1 MIVTTMVCIPVIT
14 PKRLALK
21 NPNSEISPDE
31 IRAIREYLG
40 LSQAEA
46 GKVIGGGPRAFTKY
60 EAGTVKPSAAAVNA
74 LRHMQ
79 ADPAAVATLQGHKS
93 LPLRV
98 GTTSPFEVAGDHI
111 TAVTERTFPD
121 LLRRLL
127 NAEAEANNLPAYG
140 IQVAGNIYAA
150 DGGVDGRITWSDGP
164 DHTDFLPGRLNQFQL
179 KAGNIS
185 PSRAGK
191 EVTKKGGVKDMV
203 RSALEDGG
211 HYIMLCAHSYT
222 PAQIDARRAR
232 IREAL
237 RDAGMTIS
245 DDQVDFRDADQIALW
260 ANRHPSVAV
269 WVKEQTEPGT
279 IGPFRSWSSWAR
291 DDRPPWVED
300 ERLPVFGDRLRDLLA
315 EPRQIVRVVGP
326 SGVGKTRLVFEALGH
341 AEEEAGLCPSDLV
354 MYAVQSVVGAEVIN
368 QVVQKLS
375 DKGAR
380 AVVVVDDCDPD
391 AHQIL
396 AGMVLRQGS
405 RLSLVT
411 IDNEIPVGTSAE
423 NTLEVEKA
431 PSRVTEGIIDHF
443 SPGLQYEDQSR
454 LARFSEGFPEIAVR
468 VGKAWSESIPI
479 PHAAD
484 DGLVDD
490 FVLGRSPRNRDLLL
504 NSAEL
509 IAVFP
514 LVDVDSPT
522 GGQLSEVAELRGNLS
537 PEDLYAAAT
546 QLIDRRVAR
555 KRGRYIT
562 IQPRPIAMKLA
573 ERRWKEWLPT
583 TRERLLSGDINP
595 SLRVLAAQQL
605 ALLNTT
611 NISQEVVGC
620 VCRSG
625 GPFDGLEAIS
635 TPGHAEVLSELAA
648 IDSQAVVNR
657 IECAFHEVEDLS
669 KVSIDVRGHLVR
681 ALEKI
686 AFHACTFEEGAR
698 LLLRLAADEKDVL
711 SRLPA
716 SGDFWRR
723 SLDSNAADKF
733 KKLFPMFLGGTE
745 ADGYSRLSFLDGVAD
760 IGGPA
765 QREVVAEGLIAG
777 CKTHHFE
784 RMLGPEAQG
793 SRPAL
798 RSWHP
803 ATNGEACEY
812 IKGCVRRLA
821 QLALGDD
828 WGGVT
833 ARAGLADVLGHL
845 LLEGFMSI
853 DEVEAVVHQVTA
865 AAADYWPAARG
876 SLSAILLYHGQKIGP
891 EATERVRKLVHE
903 LQPKS
908 LESRIGFLA
917 TGMSWNYRDGSG
929 LDINQ
934 QYQREVEEMRKL
946 ASEALQQPE
955 VLKAALP
962 QLSRG
967 RPRMAL
973 EFGAAIAELA
983 DSPTEWLEPLIDAI
997 QEAPEDERNFD
1008 LLSGFIM
1015 GLAEGHPSDVD
1026 VFKQRAVRSRELAP
1040 VFLRVCLRFGIDC
1053 TDIQMAIGALDDGLL
1068 PPQHFMCWSV
1078 CGKLAEVSAPEVAPL
1093 FDAMLDH
1100 KAEGFTVAVQLMG
1113 MYALDAPEKLEGLL
1127 PQVLKL
1133 AENATR
1139 WEPTRDWNQCQYHFE
1154 LIMAWILGKGRQNP
1168 DARAAALA
1176 LALGVANVEEFDS
1189 DLLIKPL
1196 FPKLLSGFPEIAW
1209 PLIGQAIVS
1218 DPSRAWRLRFILGD
1232 QNSFGRTTAPAILS
1246 LPEDTLFAWC
1256 HANPTRAPAF
1266 SAETIPVLTAEGV
1279 DAPERSLHPIM
1290 ARLLEEFGERSDVLQ
1305 AVGRNID
1312 SFSWWVSRASY
1323 YAPYKGPLSKLVQ
1336 HQKPQVNG
1344 WARSMLRQLD
1354 AMVEAARNE
1363 DEEREA
1369 RAEI

>member
-1 MIVTTMVCIPVIT
+1 M
-14 PKRLALK
+14 K
-21 NPNSEISPDE
+21 NPNPEISPDE
-31 IRAIREYLG
+31 IRAIREHLG

-60 EAGTVKPSAAAVNA
+60 EAGAVKPSAAVVNA

-79 ADPAAVATLQGHKS
+79 ADPAAVATLQGIKS

-98 GTTSPFEVAGDHI
+98 GATSPFEVAGAHI
-111 TAVTERTFPD
+111 SALTERTFPD

-127 NAEAEANNLPAYG
+127 NAEAEANNLPADG
-140 IQVAGNIYAA
+140 IQVASNIHAA
-150 DGGVDGRITWSDGP
+150 DGGVDGRIIWSDGP
-164 DHTDFLPGRLNQFQL
+164 ACTPFLRGRLNQFQL

-185 PSRAGK
+185 PSQAGK
-191 EVTKKGGVKDMV
+191 EVTKKGAVKDMV
-203 RSALEDGG
+203 RSALADGG
-211 HYIMLCAHSYT
+211 RYIMLCAHSYT
-222 PAQIDARRAR
+222 PTQIDVRRAR

-237 RDAGMTIS
+237 RDAGMTIH

-300 ERLPVFGDRLRDLLA
+300 ERLPVFGDHLRDLVA

-341 AEEEAGLCPSDLV
+341 TEEEAGLCLRDLV

-368 QVVQKLS
+368 QVVQQLS
-375 DKGAR
+375 DKRAR

-405 RLSLVT
+405 RISLVT
-411 IDNEIPVGTSAE
+411 IDNDIPAGKSAE

-443 SPGLQYEDQSR
+443 SPGLPYEDQSR

-468 VGKAWSESIPI
+468 VGKAWSESRPI

-484 DGLVDD
+484 DGLVDA

-522 GGQLSEVAELRGNLS
+522 RGQLSEVAELRGNLT
-537 PEDLYAAAT
+537 PDDLYAAVT

-573 ERRWKEWLPT
+573 ERRWKEWPPDMW
-583 TRERLLSGDINP
+583 ERLLSGGINP

-611 NISQEVVGC
+611 NISQDVVGY

-648 IDSQAVVNR
+648 IDSEAVVNR
-657 IECAFHEVEDLS
+657 IECALHEVEDLS
-669 KVSIDVRGHLVR
+669 KVSIEVRGHLVR

-698 LLLRLAADEKDVL
+698 LLLRLAAAEKDML

-716 SGDFWRR
+716 SGGFWRR

-745 ADGYSRLSFLDGVAD
+745 ADGDARLSFLDGVAD
-760 IGGPA
+760 SGGPA

-777 CKTHHFE
+777 CKTRHFE
-784 RMLGPEAQG
+784 RILGPEAQG

-798 RSWHP
+798 RSWRP
-803 ATNGEACEY
+803 ATNEEASGH
-812 IKGCVRRLA
+812 IKGCVWRLA
-821 QLALGDD
+821 QLASGDD
-828 WGGVT
+828 RGGVT
-833 ARAGLADVLGHL
+833 ARAGLADVLDHL
-845 LLEGFMSI
+845 LLEGFISV

-865 AAADYWPAARG
+865 AVDYWPAALG
-876 SLSAILLYHGQKIGP
+876 SLRAVLIYHGQKIGP
-891 EATERVRKLVHE
+891 GVTERVKKLVHE

-934 QYQREVEEMRKL
+934 QYQWQVEEMHKL

-955 VLKAALP
+955 VLKASLP
-962 QLSRG
+962 QLSSG

-973 EFGAAIAELA
+973 EFGAAIAKLA
-983 DSPTEWLEPLIDAI
+983 DSPTEWLEPLIGAL

-1008 LLSGFIM
+1008 LLSGFVT
-1015 GLAEGHPSDVD
+1015 GLATGHPSDVD
-1026 VFKQRAVRSRELAP
+1026 VFKRRAVRSRELAP
-1040 VFLRVCLRFGIDC
+1040 AFLRVCLRFGINQ
-1053 TDIQMAIGALDDGLL
+1053 TDIQMATAALEDGLL
-1068 PPQHFMCWSV
+1068 PPQHFKCWSV
-1078 CGKLAEVSAPEVAPL
+1078 GGKLAEVSAPEVAPL

-1100 KAEGFTVAVQLMG
+1100 KAEGFMVVVQLMG
-1113 MYALDAPEKLEGLL
+1113 IYAHDAPEKLEGLL

-1154 LIMAWILGKGRQNP
+1154 LIMGWILGKGRQSP
-1168 DARAAALA
+1168 DARATALA
-1176 LALGVANVEEFDS
+1176 LAKGVSDVEEFDN

-1196 FPKLLSGFPEIAW
+1196 LPKLLSDFPEIAW
-1209 PLIGQAIVS
+1209 PLIGQAIIS
-1218 DPSRAWRLRFILGD
+1218 DPRRAWRLRFILGD

-1256 HANPTRAPAF
+1256 HANPARAPAF

-1279 DAPERSLHPIM
+1279 DAPEQSLHPLM
-1290 ARLLEEFGERSDVLQ
+1290 ARLLDEFGELSDVLQ
-1305 AVGRNID
+1305 AVERNID
-1312 SFSWWVSRASY
+1312 PVSWCGSRAAY
-1323 YAPYKGPLSKLVQ
+1323 YAPYKGPLSKLFQ

-1344 WARSMLRQLD
+1344 WARSMLRRLD

>member
-1 MIVTTMVCIPVIT
+1 M
-14 PKRLALK
+14 K
-21 NPNSEISPDE
+21 NPNPEISPDE

-60 EAGTVKPSAAAVNA
+60 EAGTVKPSAAVVNA

-79 ADPAAVATLQGHKS
+79 ADPAAVGTLQGHKS

-98 GTTSPFEVAGDHI
+98 GATSPFEVAGEHI
-111 TAVTERTFPD
+111 AALTERICPD

-127 NAEAEANNLPAYG
+127 NAEAEANNLPADG
-140 IQVAGNIYAA
+140 IQVASNIYAA
-150 DGGVDGRITWSDGP
+150 DGGVDGRIIWNAGLDS
-164 DHTDFLPGRLNQFQL
+164 TDFLPGRLNLFQL

-191 EVTKKGGVKDMV
+191 EVTKKGAVKDMV

-237 RDAGMTIS
+237 RDAGMTS
-245 DDQVDFRDADQIALW
+245 YDDQVDFRDADQIALW
-260 ANRHPSVAV
+260 ANRYPSVAV
-269 WVKEQTEPGT
+269 WVKEQTEPGM

-300 ERLPVFGDRLRDLLA
+300 ERLPVFGDHLRDLVA

-341 AEEEAGLCPSDLV
+341 TEEEAGFCLSDLV
-354 MYAVQSVVGAEVIN
+354 MYAVQSVVEPQAIN
-368 QVVQKLS
+368 QVVQKLAE
-375 DKGAR
+375 KGAR

-423 NTLEVEKA
+423 NTLELEKA

-443 SPGLQYEDQSR
+443 SPGLPYEDQSR

-468 VGKAWSESIPI
+468 VGKAWSESRPI

-484 DGLVDD
+484 DGLVDA

-537 PEDLYAAAT
+537 PEDLYAAVT

-573 ERRWKEWLPT
+573 ERRWKEWLPA

-635 TPGHAEVLSELAA
+635 TPGHAAVLSELAA
-648 IDSQAVVNR
+648 IDSEAVVNR
-657 IECAFHEVEDLS
+657 IECALHEVEDLS
-669 KVSIDVRGHLVR
+669 KVSIDVRRHLVR
-681 ALEKI
+681 ALVKI

-698 LLLRLAADEKDVL
+698 LLLRLAAAEKDVL

-733 KKLFPMFLGGTE
+733 KKLFPMFLGDTE
-745 ADGYSRLSFLDGVAD
+745 ADGDARLSFLDGVAD

-777 CKTHHFE
+777 CETHHFE
-784 RMLGPEAQG
+784 RILGPEAQG

-798 RSWHP
+798 PSWRP
-803 ATNGEACEY
+803 ATNRESSEY
-812 IKGCVRRLA
+812 IKGCVWRLA
-821 QLALGDD
+821 KLALDD
-828 WGGVT
+828 DQGGVT
-833 ARAGLADVLGHL
+833 ARAGLADALKPLVP
-845 LLEGFMSI
+845 EGYISI
-853 DEVEAVVHQVTA
+853 DEVEVVVHRVTA
-865 AAADYWPAARG
+865 AVDCWPEALG
-876 SLSAILLYHGQKIGP
+876 SLSTILLDHAQQIGP
-891 EATERVRKLVHE
+891 EATERVRKLVDE

-908 LESRIGFLA
+908 LESRIGLLF
-917 TGMSWNYRDGSG
+917 TGMPWNYRASSESNS
-929 LDINQ
+929 NQ
-934 QYQREVEEMRKL
+934 QYQREVEAMRKL
-946 ASEALQQPE
+946 ASEALEQPAT
-955 VLKAALP
+955 LMASLP

-973 EFGAAIAELA
+973 EFGAAIADLA
-983 DSPTEWLEPLIDAI
+983 DSPTEWLDPLINSL
-997 QEAPEDERNFD
+997 QEAPEDQRNFD
-1008 LLSGFIM
+1008 LLSGFVT
-1015 GLAEGHPSDVD
+1015 GLAAGHPSDVD

-1040 VFLRVCLRFGIDC
+1040 AFLRVCLRSGITR
-1053 TDIQMAIGALDDGLL
+1053 TDIQMATAALKDGLL
-1068 PPQHFMCWSV
+1068 PPHHFLWWSFG
-1078 CGKLAEVSAPEVAPL
+1078 GKLAEVSAPEVAPL
-1093 FDAMLDH
+1093 FDSMLDH
-1100 KAEGFTVAVQLMG
+1100 KAEGFMMAVRLMG
-1113 MYALDAPEKLEGLL
+1113 MYAHGAPEKLEGLL

-1139 WEPTRDWNQCQYHFE
+1139 WKPTRDWDQCRYHFE
-1154 LIMAWILGKGRQNP
+1154 LIMGWMLGKGRQSP
-1168 DARAAALA
+1168 DARATALA
-1176 LALGVANVEEFDS
+1176 LVKGVADVEEFDN

-1196 FPKLLSGFPEIAW
+1196 LPKLLSGFPEIAW
-1209 PLIGQAIVS
+1209 PLIGQTIVS
-1218 DPSRAWRLRFILGD
+1218 DPRRARRLRFILGD
-1232 QNSFGRTTAPAILS
+1232 PNSFGRTTAPAILS

-1256 HANPTRAPAF
+1256 HANPARAPAF

-1279 DAPERSLHPIM
+1279 DAPEQSLHPLM
-1290 ARLLEEFGERSDVLQ
+1290 ARLLDEFGERSDVLQ
-1305 AVGRNID
+1305 AVERNID
-1312 SFSWWVSRASY
+1312 SFGWRGSRASY

-1336 HQKPQVNG
+1336 HQKPRVNG

-1369 RAEI
+1369 LAEI